1 MMRAY
6 LTKIVVLL
14 ALLSPGALALG
25 QQQTERY
32 IPLGQ
37 SPGLSGKVTLI
48 GEIAA
53 VDAPSRRLTVATPQG
68 ARSVKVSDRTS
79 IWIDRSLYRKTNLTG
94 RFDDLKT
101 GNKVEVLFAEGADRQ
116 VARWIK
122 MQPPEP
128 PGDSPARR

>member
-1 MMRAY
+1 MRAY
-6 LTKIVVLL
+6 LTKVVALL
-14 ALLSPGALALG
+14 ALLSLGAPALG

-53 VDAPSRRLTVATPQG
+53 IDDRSLSLTVSTPQG
-68 ARSVKVSDRTS
+68 PRPVKVTDRTR
-79 IWIDRSLYRKTNLTG
+79 IWIDRSLYKMTNLTG
-94 RFDDLKT
+94 RFADLKT
-101 GNKVEVLFAEGADRQ
+101 GNKVEVLFAEDADRH

-122 MQPPEP
+122 MQPKEP
-128 PGDSPARR
+128 PDESPVRR